1 MSIFQCLFIWLYQVI
16 VVACEIFLRSCG
28 SFCCSSLILIMDY
41 GLRCFVECG
50 ILVPRPGIEPVSP
63 VLQSRFLTTGPPGK
77 PHIFSYCFLTI
88 FTVLVQL
95 LSLVQLFAISSTVAH
110 QAPLSSTL
118 SQSFLKLMSIELVM
132 LSNHVILC
140 HPSSL
145 LAFNLSQHTGF
156 FPVSQLFA
164 SGGHSIGASA
174 SASVLPM
181 NIQGLFLLRLNG
193 WISLQS
199 KGLSRV
205 FSSTTLQKHQS
216 FCTQISLWSNF
227 HICTWLIEKP
237 HLWIYAPLS
246 AKVMSLLYY
255 FV

>member
-28 SFCCSSLILIMDY
+28 SFCCSSLILIVDY
-41 GLRCFVECG
+41 GLRCFVACG

-118 SQSFLKLMSIELVM
+118 SQSFLKLMFIESMMPFNHLV
-132 LSNHVILC
+132 LC
-140 HPSSL
+140 HPL
-145 LAFNLSQHTGF
+145 LLTPSI
-156 FPVSQLFA
+156 FPR
-164 SGGHSIGASA
+164 I
-174 SASVLPM
+174 
-181 NIQGLFLLRLNG
+181 
-193 WISLQS
+193 
-199 KGLSRV
+199 RV
-205 FSSTTLQKHQS
+205 FSNESALGITWPKYWSFRFSISTFSEYSGLIFFRIDWFDLLQCKGLLNLLQDYS
-216 FCTQISLWSNF
+216 SKASILQ
-227 HICTWLIEKP
+227 P
-237 HLWIYAPLS
+237 S
-246 AKVMSLLYY
+246 AFL
-255 FV
+255 